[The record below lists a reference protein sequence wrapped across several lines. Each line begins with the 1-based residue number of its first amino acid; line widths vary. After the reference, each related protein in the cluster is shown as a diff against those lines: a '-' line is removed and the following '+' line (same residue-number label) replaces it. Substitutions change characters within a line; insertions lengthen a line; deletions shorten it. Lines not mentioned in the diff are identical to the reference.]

1 MDNATQIGTMENM
14 KRKKKILFVTHSLI
28 TGGVEKAL
36 LNLLKS
42 LQDDTVEVHLLFY
55 RLSGNFKDEF
65 LREMPP
71 QIVIHEIPNSYNFLT
86 NLFCWFHLKLL
97 SLFNGKEIFLATL
110 FKKLYYARTT
120 PLNIPNDI
128 DLAICYHSFFIHL
141 NYTVAEII
149 NAKRKVL
156 WHHVD
161 IAKPLIISSSYLSAY
176 DKIFTV
182 SQAAADIICKKIPQ
196 ISKKV
201 EVFYNL
207 FDYHKIVALSLDQ
220 PIDDRFFGP
229 FKIVTVGRLS
239 AQKGYDL
246 AIKTAYLLKSQG
258 IQFKWFAIGEGEKR
272 KALEHQ
278 IKKAKLVHEFILLG
292 NQANPYPYI
301 KNANIYVQPSLYEG
315 YCLTIAEARLI
326 KVPIVARNLACIEE
340 QFKGNGIDALFAEF
354 KPEDFAE
361 KIKYLIKNTSIRKQ
375 LVSNLAIPKNYHSE
389 LEKLYNL
396 LDE

>member
-1 MDNATQIGTMENM
+1 M

-36 LNLLKS
+36 LNMLKS
-42 LQDDTVEVHLLFY
+42 LRYDTLEVHLLCY

-86 NLFCWFHLKLL
+86 NLFCWIHLKLL
-97 SLFNGKEIFLATL
+97 NLFNGKEIFLAVF
-110 FKKLYYARTT
+110 FKKMYYKKTT
-120 PLNIPNDI
+120 PMNIPEEF
-128 DLAICYHSFFIHL
+128 DLAICYHSFFTHL

-149 NAKRKVL
+149 KAKKKVL

-161 IAKPLIISSSYLSAY
+161 IAKPLIIGRSYLSAY

-182 SQAAADIICKKIPQ
+182 SQAAANIIRQKIPQ
-196 ISKKV
+196 ISHKI
-201 EVFYNL
+201 EVFYNI
-207 FDYHKIVALSLDQ
+207 FDYKNIVSLSNDQ
-220 PIDDRFFGP
+220 HMDSRFNGP
-229 FKIVTVGRLS
+229 LKIVTVGRLS
-239 AQKGYDL
+239 IQKGYDL

-272 KALEHQ
+272 KVLERQ
-278 IKKAKLVHEFILLG
+278 IKEAGLVNEFILLG
-292 NQANPYPYI
+292 NQINPYPYI
-301 KNANIYVQPSLYEG
+301 KNADIYVQPSLYEG

-326 KVPIVARNLACIEE
+326 KVPIVARNLECIKE
-340 QFKGNGIDALFAEF
+340 QFKGDGIDAIFVEF

-361 KIKYLIKNTSIRKQ
+361 KIKYLIDNPIIQRK
-375 LVSNLAIPKNYHSE
+375 LIANLSEDFDHSGE
-389 LEKLYNL
+389 LNKLYSL
-396 LDE
+396 LDT